1 MRKFLLRLWLVIAFP
16 FRFIISLIARP
27 FQALYRR
34 FPKFFD
40 RVFYPFRLVFN
51 IIIFP
56 FQKIVQ
62 FHRFLN
68 TEPEEHP
75 LGEVFVDLTQNAD
88 TRQMM
93 WDQVEDLR
101 KHLLR
106 AVLAIIL
113 MVAISFLF
121 TQRVIEFL
129 SQPIGGIKALT
140 AIEVT
145 ESIGVFMRVALF
157 SGIALAIPYIAFEMW
172 WFAAPGLRPS
182 ERKMSLAGIPLAS
195 IFFLGGAAFTFFLM
209 LPTALPFLENFM
221 GIDTE
226 LRPQSYFSFVLGLMF
241 WIGIAFEFP
250 LVIYVLSAIGL
261 VKPQVLIEQ
270 WRLAIVIIAI
280 IAAAVTPT
288 IDPVN
293 QGLVMAPMILLY
305 FFGIGLSQIASTG
318 RKKNRAEDQKQAEE
332 AETD

>member
-1 MRKFLLRLWLVIAFP
+1 MRKFLPKLWRVITSP
-16 FRFIISLIARP
+16 FRFIFKIIAFP

-40 RVFYPFRLVFN
+40 RVMYPIRLIYNV
-51 IIIFP
+51 IAFP
-56 FQKIVQ
+56 FQKIAQ
-62 FHRFLN
+62 FNRFLN

-93 WDQVEDLR
+93 WDQVEALR
-101 KHLLR
+101 MHLLR
-106 AVLAIIL
+106 ALLSL
-113 MVAISFLF
+113 MVTVSISFLF
-121 TQRVIEFL
+121 TQRVVEFL
-129 SQPIGGIKALT
+129 AQPIGGIKALT

-209 LPTALPFLENFM
+209 LPTALPFLESFM
-221 GIDTE
+221 GIKTE

-250 LVIYVLSAIGL
+250 LVIYVLSAIGFVQPKAL
-261 VKPQVLIEQ
+261 VEQ
-270 WRLAIVIIAI
+270 WRLAIVVIAI

-305 FFGIGLSQIASTG
+305 FFSIGLSHIASAG
-318 RKKNRAEDQKQAEE
+318 RKRSQAEE
-332 AETD
+332 QKKADEAGTG